1 MTGEAGARDMARV
14 AGVAAAVLLLGALLW
29 LLLPLLNPLI
39 LWFGLVA
46 VLFPFR
52 KGTTFLPLVITTG
65 VLTAFWLLS
74 ELGALLAPF
83 VVAVVLAYILNPVVN
98 RLARTRP
105 LLAAGRKVGDAD
117 RFPRT
122 LAVFLLGVPVAG
134 ALVGA
139 VVWGLPWAAEEL
151 AGLARRTPE
160 ALNRLATILQGLEGR
175 LARLRIP
182 GVEGADVAERLRALR
197 ADDVV
202 AFLDA
207 RKAQLGEWLL
217 SGALGVG
224 RGVGAALTVL
234 GYLVLTPVIA
244 FYLMRD
250 WDRVIGRA
258 SALVPPTHD
267 HIRVFGRDYDQAL
280 ASYLRGQVTV
290 SVIIGAMT
298 AGGLLLVGFPYAIFL
313 GLIVAIF
320 NVVPY
325 LGLVLSLLP
334 ALAIALASGDVGTS
348 LLKMGV
354 VYTVAQTLESAV
366 FSPRIVGDSTGL
378 HPVWILLAIAVS
390 GFFFGFVGLLLA
402 VPGAVGIKLLLA
414 RALERYRRSP
424 LFAAEVAPDLAP
436 DLAASG
442 EAAEGAASSAVGHPD
457 AAAE

>member
-1 MTGEAGARDMARV
+1 MARL
-14 AGVAAAVLLLGALLW
+14 AGVGAATLVLGALLW

-39 LWFGLVA
+39 LWFALVA
-46 VLFPFR
+46 VLLPFR
-52 KGTTFLPLVITTG
+52 KGAAFLPLVVTTG
-65 VLTAFWLLS
+65 TLTAFWLLS

-98 RLARTRP
+98 GLARARP
-105 LLAAGRKVGDAD
+105 LVAVGRRVGDPE

-122 LAVFLLGVPVAG
+122 LAVLLLAVPVAG
-134 ALVGA
+134 GVVGA
-139 VVWGLPWAAEEL
+139 VIWGLPWAAEEL
-151 AGLARRTPE
+151 GGLARRAPD
-160 ALNRLATILQGLEGR
+160 ALTRLAAILEGLEDR
-175 LARLRIP
+175 LVRLRIP
-182 GVEGADVAERLRALR
+182 GVEGAEVAERIRALG

-202 AFLDA
+202 GFLDA
-207 RKAQLGEWLL
+207 RKEQLTQWLL

-267 HIRVFGRDYDQAL
+267 HIRTFGRDYDRAL
-280 ASYLRGQVTV
+280 AGYLRGQVTV
-290 SVIIGAMT
+290 SVIIGTMT
-298 AGGLLLVGFPYAIFL
+298 AGGLLLVGFPYAILL

-334 ALAIALASGDVGTS
+334 AVAIALASGDVGTS
-348 LLKMGV
+348 LLKMGA

-414 RALERYRRSP
+414 RGLTRYLRSP
-424 LFAAEVAPDLAP
+424 LFPAGND
-436 DLAASG
+436 
-442 EAAEGAASSAVGHPD
+442 SAVHGHPE
-457 AAAE
+457 ATAE